1 MMIKLEKIFLVS
13 IYLLFTI
20 IFCNFLIN
28 LFFNSSF
35 LASINVNLYDIFS
48 GLVLFIFLFFMGR
61 AIQKYFKI
69 SNTSFS
75 IVIYLFSFFLVDTII
90 LFAYKDFSFNEV
102 FVITN
107 LLWILT
113 LLLNKESRKY
123 LLSGVTFYLFHNYF
137 FEMNNTLLSKNLNI
151 LGDVEAVFFE
161 QSKNIYENSYYF
173 SVNNFVMEGYPQF
186 ISYFQSL
193 FLKFSS
199 IQGTYDF
206 YSFTSHIVFYL
217 SILFFLELNIS
228 KKKKIF
234 LCSLFSV
241 IIFNSSWLHF
251 LFTTSLMSEGLVS
264 LLTVITLYHVL
275 RNLKNNNYELLFALT
290 SYGLIYFSKQ
300 FNSFITVI
308 SVLIFYLIFKKI
320 NILIF
325 GLSGLIFKELLYSF
339 VFLSVKKD
347 HHIRQIDV
355 IDTFIDIVLFRDLK
369 IENIIEILSNLWI
382 DKPISLIFAIF
393 YLSFLYL
400 IIFNKNLELFKVSSF
415 LIINL
420 NFLMVFT
427 LYVSVWQNM
436 ELESPIRYFLNYFHL
451 MLVFIFISLEK
462 EK

>member
-1 MMIKLEKIFLVS
+1 M
-13 IYLLFTI
+13 
-20 IFCNFLIN
+20 
-28 LFFNSSF
+28 
-35 LASINVNLYDIFS
+35 
-48 GLVLFIFLFFMGR
+48 
-61 AIQKYFKI
+61 
-69 SNTSFS
+69 
-75 IVIYLFSFFLVDTII
+75 
-90 LFAYKDFSFNEV
+90 

-228 KKKKIF
+228 KKNKIF

-241 IIFNSSWLHF
+241 IIFNSSWLQF

-308 SVLIFYLIFKKI
+308 SVFDILF
-320 NILIF
+320 NI
-325 GLSGLIFKELLYSF
+325 
-339 VFLSVKKD
+339 
-347 HHIRQIDV
+347 Q
-355 IDTFIDIVLFRDLK
+355 
-369 IENIIEILSNLWI
+369 
-382 DKPISLIFAIF
+382 
-393 YLSFLYL
+393 
-400 IIFNKNLELFKVSSF
+400 KN
-415 LIINL
+415 
-420 NFLMVFT
+420 
-427 LYVSVWQNM
+427 
-436 ELESPIRYFLNYFHL
+436 
-451 MLVFIFISLEK
+451 
-462 EK
+462 

>member
-1 MMIKLEKIFLVS
+1 
-13 IYLLFTI
+13 
-20 IFCNFLIN
+20 
-28 LFFNSSF
+28 
-35 LASINVNLYDIFS
+35 
-48 GLVLFIFLFFMGR
+48 
-61 AIQKYFKI
+61 
-69 SNTSFS
+69 
-75 IVIYLFSFFLVDTII
+75 
-90 LFAYKDFSFNEV
+90 
-102 FVITN
+102 
-107 LLWILT
+107 
-113 LLLNKESRKY
+113 
-123 LLSGVTFYLFHNYF
+123 
-137 FEMNNTLLSKNLNI
+137 
-151 LGDVEAVFFE
+151 
-161 QSKNIYENSYYF
+161 
-173 SVNNFVMEGYPQF
+173 
-186 ISYFQSL
+186 
-193 FLKFSS
+193 
-199 IQGTYDF
+199 
-206 YSFTSHIVFYL
+206 
-217 SILFFLELNIS
+217 
-228 KKKKIF
+228 
-234 LCSLFSV
+234 
-241 IIFNSSWLHF
+241 
-251 LFTTSLMSEGLVS
+251 MSEGLVS